1 MTSSAARIRE
11 RRRFPRYTTYLD
23 AAFRPAESD
32 TIHRSSVINLSAG
45 GLLLSSRVMLT
56 RESSVHLWIGRGE
69 ESIELE
75 ARVVGCDSVW
85 DGYRVRAAFTFGQA
99 LDIRRLEEL
108 LERLR
113 EEMDGARLRRGRK
126 PALPRSVGSAAV
138 SAARWDRAR

>member
-11 RRRFPRYTTYLD
+11 RRQFPRYTTHLD
-23 AAFRPAESD
+23 AAFRPGESD
-32 TIHRSSVINLSAG
+32 TIHRSSVLNLSAG

-56 RESSVHLWIGRGE
+56 RETAVHIWIGRGE
-69 ESIELE
+69 ETIELE

-99 LDIRRLEEL
+99 VDVRRLEDL

-113 EEMDGARLRRGRK
+113 QEMDGARLRRGRK
-126 PALPRSVGSAAV
+126 PALPRSVGNSGAP
-138 SAARWDRAR
+138 AARWDRAR